1 MMEMILQQRNL
12 ADSENHLHKPIN
24 QFRLIQR
31 FRTVW
36 PKVQDIFDDEDIVS
50 RFTFH
55 SRLVRKTNCPVRA
68 RTKKLK

>member
-1 MMEMILQQRNL
+1 MLEMILQQRNL
-12 ADSENHLHKPIN
+12 ADNEHHLHKPIN

-55 SRLVRKTNCPVRA
+55 SWSVRKTNFPVSTRN
-68 RTKKLK
+68 KN